1 MRIFRSVNFYLLML
15 FIIVTFL
22 SLLRI
27 VSITALEI
35 AAYACL
41 FWGISFFYS
50 SYLKQYHTGVVIGS
64 VLFLTGTI
72 IFVFTRFEILNF
84 GTVFI
89 PSVLFVIGLSLLIAN
104 LLTKINSVSV
114 VFSILSLFAGTWLV
128 IARGTATVELYLSSV
143 YALTKSYWMIVLIL
157 AGIIFLAAKYSKKK
171 NDGQN

>member
-1 MRIFRSVNFYLLML
+1 MRIFRSVNFYLLIL

-27 VSITALEI
+27 VPLTALEI

-41 FWGISFFYS
+41 FWGISFFYT

-64 VLFLTGTI
+64 LLFLTGTI

-89 PSVLFVIGLSLLIAN
+89 PSALFVIGLSLLVGN
-104 LLTKINSVSV
+104 LLTKTKSVSV
-114 VFSILSLFAGTWLV
+114 VFSILSLFGGTWLV
-128 IARGTATVELYLSSV
+128 ITRGTATIELYLSSV
-143 YALTKSYWMIVLIL
+143 YALAKSYWIVVLFL
-157 AGIIFLAAKYSKKK
+157 AGIIFLAAKNSKKK
-171 NDGQN
+171 NGGQN

>member
-1 MRIFRSVNFYLLML
+1 MFQSVNFYLLIL

-22 SLLRI
+22 SLLGI
-27 VSITALEI
+27 VSLTALDI
-35 AAYACL
+35 TAYACL

-50 SYLKQYHTGVVIGS
+50 SYLKRYHTGVVIGS
-64 VLFLTGTI
+64 AIFLTGTI

-89 PSVLFVIGLSLLIAN
+89 PSVLFVIGLSLLTAN
-104 LLTKINSVSV
+104 LLTKTNSVSV

-128 IARGTATVELYLSSV
+128 VARGTATIELYLSSV
-143 YALTKSYWMIVLIL
+143 YALAKSYWIVVLFL
-157 AGIIFLAAKYSKKK
+157 AGIIFWAARSFKKK

>member
-1 MRIFRSVNFYLLML
+1 VKIFRSVNFYLLIL
-15 FIIVTFL
+15 FIITTFL

-27 VSITALEI
+27 VPLTALEI

-41 FWGISFFYS
+41 FWGISFFYT

-104 LLTKINSVSV
+104 LLTKINSVSI

-128 IARGTATVELYLSSV
+128 ISRGTATVELYLSSMF
-143 YALTKSYWMIVLIL
+143 ALAKSYWIVILFL
-157 AGIIFLAAKYSKKK
+157 AGIIFLAARNFKKT

>member
-1 MRIFRSVNFYLLML
+1 MRIFRSVNFYLLIL

-27 VSITALEI
+27 VPLTALEI
-35 AAYACL
+35 TAYACL
-41 FWGISFFYS
+41 FWGISFFYT
-50 SYLKQYHTGVVIGS
+50 SYLKQHHTGVVIGS

-104 LLTKINSVSV
+104 LLTKVNSVSV

-128 IARGTATVELYLSSV
+128 ISRGTATVELYLSSV
-143 YALTKSYWMIVLIL
+143 YALAKSYWVVVLFL
-157 AGIIFLAAKYSKKK
+157 AGIIFLAARSFKKY

>member
-1 MRIFRSVNFYLLML
+1 MRIFRSVNFYLLIL
-15 FIIVTFL
+15 FIIITLL
-22 SLLRI
+22 SLLGI
-27 VSITALEI
+27 VPLTALEI
-35 AAYACL
+35 TAYACL
-41 FWGISFFYS
+41 FWGISFFYT

-104 LLTKINSVSV
+104 LLTKVNSVSV

-128 IARGTATVELYLSSV
+128 ISRGTATVELYLSSV
-143 YALTKSYWMIVLIL
+143 YTLAKSYWIVVLVL
-157 AGIIFLAAKYSKKK
+157 AGIIFLAARNSKKK

>member
-1 MRIFRSVNFYLLML
+1 ML

-27 VSITALEI
+27 VSLTALEI

-50 SYLKQYHTGVVIGS
+50 SNLKQYHTGVVIGS

-89 PSVLFVIGLSLLIAN
+89 PSVLFIIGLSLLIAN
-104 LLTKINSVSV
+104 LLTKINNVSF

-143 YALTKSYWMIVLIL
+143 YALAKDYWIVVLFL
-157 AGIIFLAAKYSKKK
+157 AGIILGITRNFKKK
-171 NDGQN
+171 NDGLN

>member
-1 MRIFRSVNFYLLML
+1 
-15 FIIVTFL
+15 
-22 SLLRI
+22 
-27 VSITALEI
+27 LEI

-41 FWGISFFYS
+41 FWGICFFYT

-64 VLFLTGTI
+64 ILFLTGTI

-104 LLTKINSVSV
+104 LLTKVNSVSI

-128 IARGTATVELYLSSV
+128 ISRGTATVELYLSSLF
-143 YALTKSYWMIVLIL
+143 ALAKSYWIVIL
-157 AGIIFLAAKYSKKK
+157 FLGGIIFLAARNFKKT

>member
-1 MRIFRSVNFYLLML
+1 MFQSVNFYLLIL

-22 SLLRI
+22 SLLGI
-27 VSITALEI
+27 VSLTALDI
-35 AAYACL
+35 TAYACL

-50 SYLKQYHTGVVIGS
+50 SYLKRYHTGVVIGS
-64 VLFLTGTI
+64 VIFLTGTI

-89 PSVLFVIGLSLLIAN
+89 PSVLFVIGLSLLTAN
-104 LLTKINSVSV
+104 LLTKTNSVSV

-128 IARGTATVELYLSSV
+128 VARGTATIELYLSSV
-143 YALTKSYWMIVLIL
+143 YALAKSYWIVVLFL
-157 AGIIFLAAKYSKKK
+157 AGIIFWAARSFKKK

>member
-1 MRIFRSVNFYLLML
+1 
-15 FIIVTFL
+15 
-22 SLLRI
+22 
-27 VSITALEI
+27 LEI

-41 FWGISFFYS
+41 FWGISFFYT

-104 LLTKINSVSV
+104 LLTKINSVSI

-128 IARGTATVELYLSSV
+128 ISRGTATVELYLSSMF
-143 YALTKSYWMIVLIL
+143 ALAKSYWIVILFL
-157 AGIIFLAAKYSKKK
+157 AGIIFLASRNFKKK
-171 NDGQN
+171 NDSRN

>member
-1 MRIFRSVNFYLLML
+1 MRIFQSVNFYLLIL
-15 FIIVTFL
+15 FIVVTFL
-22 SLLRI
+22 SLLGI
-27 VSITALEI
+27 VPLSALEI

-50 SYLKQYHTGVVIGS
+50 SYLKRYHAGVVIGS
-64 VLFLTGTI
+64 VIFLTGTI

-114 VFSILSLFAGTWLV
+114 LFSILSLFAGIWLV
-128 IARGTATVELYLSSV
+128 ISRGTATVELYLSSV
-143 YALTKSYWMIVLIL
+143 YALAKSYWLVVFFL
-157 AGIIFLAAKYSKKK
+157 AGIIFLAARSFKKK
-171 NDGQN
+171 NDAQN